1 MIKTIGLL
9 MAVTL
14 APAYSTFYYAYDNDT
29 PSSLDDADGGV
40 YYVSYFLASTGDY
53 GDFMINTWDIH
64 NPNPYPYDYI
74 CKFDIDEMIVNNYYS
89 SITAEITFNPDLVS
103 RFGACALVLYYGDD
117 PILSAAYGP
126 SFFNYRTN
134 NFIYDFNVK
143 TNKDWTSSLE
153 YPGFHNLVFSID
165 RDEIDQRGFYLYF
178 YAYEKDL
185 NFVKQD
191 SYNEGFDEGYDVG
204 LAAGHSGALFNF
216 DWIINAVGGFLD
228 TKIFGT
234 FGIGDLLTIFLGV
247 FLMIYLLKVF
257 AGG

>member
-1 MIKTIGLL
+1 MIKIIGLL
-9 MAVTL
+9 MAVSLT
-14 APAYSTFYYAYDNDT
+14 PAYSTYYSAYDDG
-29 PSSLDDADGGV
+29 PSPLDDADGGV
-40 YYVSYFLASTGDY
+40 YYVSYTLASTGDY
-53 GDFMINTWDIH
+53 GDFIINTWDIH
-64 NPNPYPYDYI
+64 NPNPYPLDYV
-74 CKFDIDEMIVNNYYS
+74 CEFDIDELIVDNYYS
-89 SITAEITFNPDLVS
+89 SITATITFTPELVS
-103 RFGACALVLYYGDD
+103 RFGSCSLVLDYGDIH
-117 PILSAAYGP
+117 ILGATFGP
-126 SFFNYRTN
+126 SLFNYDTN
-134 NFIYDFNVK
+134 QYSYGFNVR

-153 YPGFHNLVFSID
+153 YRGSSLDFSID
-165 RDEIDQRGFYLYF
+165 KDDVEQKGFYLYF

-191 SYNEGFDEGYDVG
+191 SYNEGYDAGYDVG